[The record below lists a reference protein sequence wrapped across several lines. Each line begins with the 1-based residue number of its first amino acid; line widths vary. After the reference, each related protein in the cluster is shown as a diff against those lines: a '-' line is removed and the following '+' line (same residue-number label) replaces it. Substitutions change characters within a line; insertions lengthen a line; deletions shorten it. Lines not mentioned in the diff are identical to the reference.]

1 MGYQVTQAL
10 PQPNLGNTAMTNP
23 NYCATRLIAVFILLP
38 LLLPAATVSADTH
51 LIDAQAS
58 YVMGD
63 AETPLFAEAM
73 VLQQAKQTALKQAV
87 DYVAEFA
94 RAKSLHLSI
103 EEIQA
108 VTGAGI
114 RIDIAE
120 RSRKLVDNG
129 LRFFVKIKA
138 SLTTDGMED
147 LARRIKGK
155 PHSLSQEYTQLLD
168 DYAALTRD
176 VEMLK
181 QSSSKAGA
189 AQDRLREKE
198 LTLAKIQ
205 KRETSLFERLLKGED
220 LHAKAEQQLAE
231 ERDRSKK
238 KTMTISTLFDE
249 IAHHGHD
256 IVIGEPDVKARVEDK
271 GQADLYF
278 PVGITG
284 NPAMRGKIKEAFAS
298 SGGELN
304 NATYRK
310 LERRLANLWF
320 VLQVRLK
327 NGDQR
332 ICYVPTSLSKFQADG
347 EFVSMEEDRSNW
359 KVRMSLP
366 LSTIREIAGVQ
377 AQFMETMPGA
387 ACGIARS
394 Q

>member
-1 MGYQVTQAL
+1 
-10 PQPNLGNTAMTNP
+10 
-23 NYCATRLIAVFILLP
+23 LP